1 VINENGVETLR
12 LLTTTTTSSSSDS
25 VNRWWIQC
33 GAQNGVGVFL
43 EIDAISARQLG
54 VVGLDVTTFQ
64 KASSAMD
71 TISTAVDLVS
81 AARSKIGAQQNRL
94 EHTIANED
102 NIVENMTD
110 AESRIRDADMAE
122 EMTAYSTANIIAQ
135 AVEAM
140 IAQANSSTEGI
151 LTLLG

>member
-1 VINENGVETLR
+1 
-12 LLTTTTTSSSSDS
+12 
-25 VNRWWIQC
+25 
-33 GAQNGVGVFL
+33 
-43 EIDAISARQLG
+43 